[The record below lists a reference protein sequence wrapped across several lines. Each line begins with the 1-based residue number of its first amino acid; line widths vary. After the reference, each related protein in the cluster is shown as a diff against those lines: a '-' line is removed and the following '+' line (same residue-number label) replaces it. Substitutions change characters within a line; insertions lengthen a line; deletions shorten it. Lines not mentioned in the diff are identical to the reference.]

1 MKKYVASIFMFLI
14 VVGANSQMSETL
26 VYATIRVNGIAP
38 KATLEEL
45 MIAFGE
51 PDTAFDP
58 KFDCGF
64 YSTESQD
71 IESVQLLKYA
81 DVEFLLVDGRAE
93 FREVYFQNESDIT
106 LVSNEIVLSKDTSL
120 DQLMA
125 YFPIAYETWLTDEYS
140 MLRLLPCDYCDS
152 EIWLHIENDRIK
164 RIQFWDPC

>member
-14 VVGANSQMSETL
+14 VVCANSQMPETL
-26 VYATIRVNGIAP
+26 LYATIHINGIAP

-71 IESVQLLKYA
+71 VLSVQLLKYA
-81 DVEFLLVDGRAE
+81 SVEFLLVDGRVE
-93 FREVYFQNESDIT
+93 FREVYFQNKSDIT
-106 LVSNEIVLSKDTSL
+106 IVSNEIVLSKNSSL

-125 YFPIAYETWLTDEYS
+125 YFPIAFETWLNDKYS